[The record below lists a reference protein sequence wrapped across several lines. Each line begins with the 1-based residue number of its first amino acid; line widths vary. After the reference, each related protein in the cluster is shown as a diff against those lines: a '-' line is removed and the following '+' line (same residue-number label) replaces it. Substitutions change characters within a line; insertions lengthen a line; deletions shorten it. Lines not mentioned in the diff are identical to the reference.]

1 MIYNRTDSFGLN
13 KKPFIRSVEGR
24 YHGILNCKIN
34 SAALTRM
41 ALNIWGTPPH
51 NVHVTWATLYK
62 RSPFYETP
70 FLISPSMEILRA
82 NYNRCSAHTY
92 IYIYVRRERG
102 GGQFAFWQ
110 AIAMADGW
118 WLMASCWWPSCFKPL
133 QSYDSSGY
141 KQRVGNRF

>member
-1 MIYNRTDSFGLN
+1 MIYNRTDFFGLN

-92 IYIYVRRERG
+92 IYIYIYVRRERG
-102 GGQFAFWQ
+102 GGDNLLFGRQLRWP
-110 AIAMADGW
+110 MVDGW
-118 WLMASCWWPSCFKPL
+118 WPVA
-133 QSYDSSGY
+133 DDR
-141 KQRVGNRF
+141 RVSNHCNHTILVDINKG